1 MFPHSNYSLCPP
13 AGLGKWWST
22 SWTQHHGTEHF
33 HPEGPKAHRL
43 CASDQS
49 PVQPALY
56 FLQKGSVIALH
67 NCICWIPCQ
76 CWCFCQLQ
84 AAFSHTHTHTHTQT
98 HRHTDRQTDRQTEI
112 PCFYREMEFEKN
124 VKDRKGWFIKTVLVF
139 ASTRLVFSSARG
151 RAQSAV
157 MPALLLIQTPTMRMI
172 SAVQRRTAVKV
183 IYHSEYE

>member
-84 AAFSHTHTHTHTQT
+84 AAFSHTHTHTHTDTQT
-98 HRHTDRQTDRQTEI
+98 HRQTDRQTDRQRFLAFIERWSLKRMWKI
-112 PCFYREMEFEKN
+112 EKDDLLRLFLFLLPPGLCSPAPEEGLSQQWCQRFYWFKHLLW
-124 VKDRKGWFIKTVLVF
+124 GWFQQY
-139 ASTRLVFSSARG
+139 RG
-151 RAQSAV
+151 GQQS
-157 MPALLLIQTPTMRMI
+157 R
-172 SAVQRRTAVKV
+172 
-183 IYHSEYE
+183 